1 MGPSSILS
9 ITHTI
14 TIDTVLNF
22 NNGGNNGHGLKNVRC
37 KQILNRQHIYPERFF
52 FEYDF
57 LRLQ

>member
-1 MGPSSILS
+1 MGPSSMLS

-22 NNGGNNGHGLKNVRC
+22 NNDGNNGHGLKNVRC
-37 KQILNRQHIYPERFF
+37 KQILNHQHIYPECILL
-52 FEYDF
+52 EYDF